1 MGLTCLNVDKY
12 ERDDG
17 NNGTAHF
24 TCSLCGARLR
34 ASTVESDILD
44 CGVYL
49 IVPDGCMEG
58 WYSVSF
64 CPNCG
69 AKVIG

>member
-12 ERDDG
+12 EWDDG

-34 ASTVESDILD
+34 ASTAESDILD

-49 IVPDGCMEG
+49 IIPVEGMETWG
-58 WYSVSF
+58 PVSF

-69 AKVIG
+69 AKVVG

>member
-34 ASTVESDILD
+34 ANPAESDMLD

-49 IVPDGCMEG
+49 IIPVEGMETWG
-58 WYSVSF
+58 SVSF

-69 AKVIG
+69 AKVVG

>member
-1 MGLTCLNVDKY
+1 MGLSCINVDEY
-12 ERDDG
+12 ESENG

-34 ASTVESDILD
+34 AITVESDILD

-49 IVPDGCMEG
+49 IIPVGGMETWG
-58 WYSVSF
+58 SVLF

-69 AKVIG
+69 AKVVD